1 MIEDHEREHGPL
13 RKLALPTPPSSPL
26 PPPPQI
32 PSATGADGRG
42 RREGTEASPPSTAE
56 ASRGGDTTA
65 AAVIPGG
72 REGDVLWKSTREER
86 QLYSRIAR
94 RVEEALL
101 RLEAE
106 ARRDLGDRYP
116 GLPAEAAA
124 MLEAKA
130 AGGGGGGGRERR
142 EERG

>member
-1 MIEDHEREHGPL
+1 MIPER
-13 RKLALPTPPSSPL
+13 
-26 PPPPQI
+26 
-32 PSATGADGRG
+32 
-42 RREGTEASPPSTAE
+42 
-56 ASRGGDTTA
+56 
-65 AAVIPGG
+65 

-94 RVEEALL
+94 RVEDALL

-124 MLEAKA
+124 MLNAKA
-130 AGGGGGGGRERR
+130 AAGGSGEKNGGS
-142 EERG
+142 